1 MSTRAARCPAGGGQI
16 AASQTVLGLLLVRPN
31 ISMSIDTIIR
41 TISLIL
47 APVVMISSCAIFL
60 NGLFGHYQTISA
72 RLRGMHRER
81 LELLQTVDMSTTAER
96 TFSIIVQRI
105 LEIDTQLPNMLRR
118 HKLIRDAV
126 VAIGVAVSIFITSM
140 FIIALATAANSPL
153 AAVIALIAFLLG
165 TGALLVG
172 VITTTIEL
180 YQSHR
185 EVSYEIQHG
194 LSLKQEKLV
203 QYSRPVDEDE

>member
-1 MSTRAARCPAGGGQI
+1 MQQARRGF
-16 AASQTVLGLLLVRPN
+16 GLLLVRAN

-47 APVVMISSCAIFL
+47 APVVMVSSCAIFL

-140 FIIALATAANSPL
+140 FIIALATAANSLL

-203 QYSRPVDEDE
+203 QFSRPVDEDE

>member
-1 MSTRAARCPAGGGQI
+1 
-16 AASQTVLGLLLVRPN
+16 
-31 ISMSIDTIIR
+31 MSIDTITH

-60 NGLFGHYQTISA
+60 NGLFGHYQTIAA
-72 RLRGMHRER
+72 RLRAMHRER
-81 LELLQTVDMSTTAER
+81 LELLQTVGTSTTAEV
-96 TFSIIVQRI
+96 SVDIIVQRIRI

-118 HKLIRDAV
+118 HKLIRNAV
-126 VAIGVAVSIFITSM
+126 VAIGVAISIFITSM

-153 AAVIALIAFLLG
+153 AAVIALLAFLIG

-172 VITTTIEL
+172 VITTTVEL
-180 YQSHR
+180 YRSHR

-194 LSLKQEKLV
+194 MSLKKENLIQ
-203 QYSRPVDEDE
+203 

>member
-1 MSTRAARCPAGGGQI
+1 VVKLQQARRGF
-16 AASQTVLGLLLVRPN
+16 GLLLVRAN

-47 APVVMISSCAIFL
+47 APVVMVSSCAIFL

-140 FIIALATAANSPL
+140 FIIALATAANSLL

-203 QYSRPVDEDE
+203 QFSRPVDEDE

>member
-1 MSTRAARCPAGGGQI
+1 
-16 AASQTVLGLLLVRPN
+16 
-31 ISMSIDTIIR
+31 MSIDTITH

-60 NGLFGHYQTISA
+60 NGLFGHYQTIAA
-72 RLRGMHRER
+72 RLRAMHRER
-81 LELLQTVDMSTTAER
+81 LELLQTVGTSTTAEV
-96 TFSIIVQRI
+96 SVDIIVQRI

-118 HKLIRDAV
+118 HKLIRNAV
-126 VAIGVAVSIFITSM
+126 VAIGVAISIFITSM

-153 AAVIALIAFLLG
+153 AAVIALLTFLIA

-172 VITTTIEL
+172 VITTTVEL
-180 YQSHR
+180 YRSHR

-194 LSLKQEKLV
+194 MSLKKENLIQ
-203 QYSRPVDEDE
+203 

>member
-1 MSTRAARCPAGGGQI
+1 LQQARAV
-16 AASQTVLGLLLVRPN
+16 SGLLLVRAN
-31 ISMSIDTIIR
+31 IRMSIDTIIR

-72 RLRGMHRER
+72 RLRAMHRER

-96 TFSIIVQRI
+96 AVSIIFQRI
-105 LEIDTQLPNMLRR
+105 LEIDTQLPKMLRR
-118 HKLIRDAV
+118 HQLIRDAV

-140 FIIALATAANSPL
+140 FIIALASATNSPL

-194 LSLKQEKLV
+194 LSLKQEKRV
-203 QYSRPVDEDE
+203 QYSRPVDKDE

>member
-1 MSTRAARCPAGGGQI
+1 LQQAKAAP
-16 AASQTVLGLLLVRPN
+16 GLLLVRAN

-47 APVVMISSCAIFL
+47 APVVMVSSCAIFL

>member
-1 MSTRAARCPAGGGQI
+1 VVKLQQAKAAP
-16 AASQTVLGLLLVRPN
+16 GLLLVRAN

-47 APVVMISSCAIFL
+47 APVVMVSSCAIFL

-140 FIIALATAANSPL
+140 LIIALATAANSPL

>member
-1 MSTRAARCPAGGGQI
+1 
-16 AASQTVLGLLLVRPN
+16 
-31 ISMSIDTIIR
+31 MSIDTITH

-60 NGLFGHYQTISA
+60 NGLFGHYQTIAA
-72 RLRGMHRER
+72 RLRAMHRER
-81 LELLQTVDMSTTAER
+81 LELLQTVGTSTTAEV
-96 TFSIIVQRI
+96 SVDIIVQRI

-118 HKLIRDAV
+118 HKLIRNAV
-126 VAIGVAVSIFITSM
+126 VAIGVAISIFITSM

-153 AAVIALIAFLLG
+153 AAVIAFLAFLIA

-172 VITTTIEL
+172 VITTTVEL
-180 YQSHR
+180 YRSHR

-194 LSLKQEKLV
+194 MSLKKENLIQ
-203 QYSRPVDEDE
+203 

>member
-1 MSTRAARCPAGGGQI
+1 VVKLQQAKAAP
-16 AASQTVLGLLLVRPN
+16 GLLLVRAN

-47 APVVMISSCAIFL
+47 APVVMVSSCAIFL

>member
-1 MSTRAARCPAGGGQI
+1 LQQAKAAP
-16 AASQTVLGLLLVRPN
+16 GLLLVRAN

-47 APVVMISSCAIFL
+47 APVVMVSSCAIFL

-140 FIIALATAANSPL
+140 LIIALATAANSPL

>member
-1 MSTRAARCPAGGGQI
+1 MQQARRGF
-16 AASQTVLGLLLVRPN
+16 GLLLVRTN

-41 TISLIL
+41 AISLIL

-60 NGLFGHYQTISA
+60 NGLLGHYRDISA
-72 RLRGMHRER
+72 PLRAMHRDR
-81 LELLQTVDMSTTAER
+81 LEFLQTVDMNTTAER
-96 TFSIIVQRI
+96 TVSITVQRI
-105 LEIDTQLPNMLRR
+105 LEIDTQLPKMLRR

-126 VAIGVAVSIFITSM
+126 VAIGVAVSTFITSM
-140 FIIALATAANSPL
+140 FIIALASATNSLL

-172 VITTTIEL
+172 VITTTNEL

-185 EVSYEIQHG
+185 EVSYEIQHR
-194 LSLKQEKLV
+194 LSLKQENLMRYNQLV
-203 QYSRPVDEDE
+203 DKDE

>member
-1 MSTRAARCPAGGGQI
+1 
-16 AASQTVLGLLLVRPN
+16 
-31 ISMSIDTIIR
+31 MSIDTIIR

-72 RLRGMHRER
+72 RLRAMHRER

-96 TFSIIVQRI
+96 KVSIIVQRI
-105 LEIDTQLPNMLRR
+105 LEIDNQLPRMLRR

-140 FIIALATAANSPL
+140 FIIALASATNSPL
-153 AAVIALIAFLLG
+153 AAVIALTAFLLG

-194 LSLKQEKLV
+194 LSLKQENLM
-203 QYSRPVDEDE
+203 QYSQLVDKDE

>member
-1 MSTRAARCPAGGGQI
+1 MQQAKAAP
-16 AASQTVLGLLLVRPN
+16 GLLLVRAN

-47 APVVMISSCAIFL
+47 APVVMVSSCAIFL

-140 FIIALATAANSPL
+140 LIIALATAANSPL

-203 QYSRPVDEDE
+203 QYSRLIDEDE

>member
-1 MSTRAARCPAGGGQI
+1 
-16 AASQTVLGLLLVRPN
+16 
-31 ISMSIDTIIR
+31 MSIDTITH

-60 NGLFGHYQTISA
+60 NGLFGHYQTIAA
-72 RLRGMHRER
+72 RLRAMHRER
-81 LELLQTVDMSTTAER
+81 LELLQTAGTSTTAEV
-96 TFSIIVQRI
+96 SVGIIVQRI

-118 HKLIRDAV
+118 HKLIRNAV
-126 VAIGVAVSIFITSM
+126 VAIGVAISIFITSM

-153 AAVIALIAFLLG
+153 AAVIALLAFLIA

-172 VITTTIEL
+172 VITTTVEL
-180 YQSHR
+180 YRSHR

-194 LSLKQEKLV
+194 MSLKKENLIQ
-203 QYSRPVDEDE
+203 

>member
-1 MSTRAARCPAGGGQI
+1 MQQAKAAP
-16 AASQTVLGLLLVRPN
+16 GLLLVRAN

-47 APVVMISSCAIFL
+47 APVVMVSSCAIFL

-140 FIIALATAANSPL
+140 LIIALATAANSPL

-203 QYSRPVDEDE
+203 QFSRPVDEDE

>member
-1 MSTRAARCPAGGGQI
+1 MQQAKAAP
-16 AASQTVLGLLLVRPN
+16 GLLLVRAN

-47 APVVMISSCAIFL
+47 APVVMVSSCAIFL

>member
-1 MSTRAARCPAGGGQI
+1 
-16 AASQTVLGLLLVRPN
+16 
-31 ISMSIDTIIR
+31 MSIDTITH

-60 NGLFGHYQTISA
+60 NGLFGHYQTIAA
-72 RLRGMHRER
+72 RLRAMHRER
-81 LELLQTVDMSTTAER
+81 LELIQTAGTSTTAEV
-96 TFSIIVQRI
+96 SVDIIVQRI

-118 HKLIRDAV
+118 HKLIRNAV
-126 VAIGVAVSIFITSM
+126 VAIGVAISIFITSM

-153 AAVIALIAFLLG
+153 AAVIALLAFLIA

-172 VITTTIEL
+172 VITTTVEL
-180 YQSHR
+180 YRSHR

-194 LSLKQEKLV
+194 MSLKKENLIQ
-203 QYSRPVDEDE
+203 

>member
-1 MSTRAARCPAGGGQI
+1 
-16 AASQTVLGLLLVRPN
+16 
-31 ISMSIDTIIR
+31 MSIDTITH

-60 NGLFGHYQTISA
+60 NGLFGHYQTIAA
-72 RLRGMHRER
+72 RLRAMHRER
-81 LELLQTVDMSTTAER
+81 LELIQTAGTSTTTEV
-96 TFSIIVQRI
+96 SVDIIVQRI

-118 HKLIRDAV
+118 HKLIRNAV
-126 VAIGVAVSIFITSM
+126 VAIGVAISIFITSM

-153 AAVIALIAFLLG
+153 AAVIALLAFLIA

-172 VITTTIEL
+172 VITTTVEL
-180 YQSHR
+180 YRSHR

-194 LSLKQEKLV
+194 MSLKKENLIQ
-203 QYSRPVDEDE
+203 

>member
-1 MSTRAARCPAGGGQI
+1 MQQARRGF
-16 AASQTVLGLLLVRPN
+16 GLLLVRAN

-47 APVVMISSCAIFL
+47 APVVMVSSCAIFL

-105 LEIDTQLPNMLRR
+105 LEIDTQLPNMLTQLPNMLRR

-140 FIIALATAANSPL
+140 LIIALATAANSPL

-203 QYSRPVDEDE
+203 QFSRPVDEDE

>member
-1 MSTRAARCPAGGGQI
+1 MG
-16 AASQTVLGLLLVRPN
+16 
-31 ISMSIDTIIR
+31 IDTIIR

-60 NGLFGHYQTISA
+60 NGLFGHYQNIAA
-72 RLRGMHRER
+72 RLRDMHRER
-81 LELLQTVDMSTTAER
+81 LELLQTVGTSTTAEV
-96 TFSIIVQRI
+96 TAGIIVQRI

-126 VAIGVAVSIFITSM
+126 VAIGVAISIFITSM
-140 FIIALATAANSPL
+140 FIIALATTTNSPL
-153 AAVIALIAFLLG
+153 AAVIALLAFLLG

-172 VITTTIEL
+172 VITTTVEL
-180 YQSHR
+180 YRSHR

-194 LSLKQEKLV
+194 LSLKQENLMQYGQLV
-203 QYSRPVDEDE
+203 DKDE